1 MCGIIAA
8 ASTRNVGKLLVQGLH
23 KMEYRGYDSAGI
35 ALHQEN
41 SIAHLR
47 ALGKVQLLEDMMITE
62 KPKSKLGIAHTRW
75 ATHGEPSE
83 INAHPHKSKDKVYIV
98 HNGIIENYIE
108 LKEALIKDG
117 YQFSSQTDSEL
128 IAHLLDSYLGQGNN
142 MIDAM
147 YLAKEKLEGA
157 YAIAAIDMDN
167 NNSFVVARNKSPLLL
182 GVGTDEMLAASDP
195 LAIGQLTNE
204 FIFLEDGDVAE
215 ISADSYKIF
224 DENKK
229 QVERQIT
236 NIDISSQATSKGDYK
251 HFMEKEIYEQP
262 EAILNTLDGRVGGD
276 DILDNIFGLG
286 SSELFAK
293 VKRIQIVACG
303 TSLHAGR
310 VAANWLSSI
319 AELPCQ
325 IDYASE
331 YRYRNPHVDEN
342 SLLITISQSGETAD
356 TLAALRYAKEKGYLG
371 SVSICNVPTSSLAR
385 ESDFVLFTNA
395 GPEIGVASTK
405 AFTTQLAGLMLLVL
419 SLAKSRNLN
428 PKLRTRVITALR
440 TLPEVIDET
449 LALKEEILD
458 LAPAIASKDNALFL
472 GRGIF
477 YPIAKE
483 GALKLKEISYIHAEA
498 YPAGELKHGP
508 LALIDEDMPVIALA
522 PESEIAEKLVS
533 NLEEVKAR
541 GGTLYVFADPS
552 VNMDVKNGALITMP
566 KCDFLLTPIVY
577 TIPLQ
582 ILSYE
587 VALLRGT
594 DIDQPRNLAKSV
606 TVSNFEC
613 RIEMKKTIIKPF
625 LFLMLL
631 LSLPSNLFAENNMVP
646 LSQYLKE
653 ALAKPNL
660 GQKVMV

>member
-47 ALGKVQLLEDMMITE
+47 TVGKVQLLEEKMISE

-83 INAHPHKSKDKVYIV
+83 ANAHPHKSKDSVYIV
-98 HNGIIENYIE
+98 HNGIIENYVE
-108 LKEALIKDG
+108 LRESLIADG
-117 YQFSSQTDSEL
+117 YDFTSQTDSEL
-128 IAHLLDSYLGQGNN
+128 IAHLLDFFINKGNS

-147 YLAKEKLEGA
+147 YLAKEKLDGA
-157 YAIAAIDMDN
+157 YAIAAINLNDN
-167 NNSFVVARNKSPLLL
+167 SNLVVARNKSPLLIGL
-182 GVGTDEMLAASDP
+182 GTDEMFAASDP
-195 LAIGQLTNE
+195 LAIAQLTNN
-204 FIFLEDGDVAE
+204 FIFLEDGDVAS
-215 ISADSYKIF
+215 ISAEEYKIY
-224 DENKK
+224 DSTKAE
-229 QVERQIT
+229 VIRDVT
-236 NIDISSQATSKGDYK
+236 HIDISSQATSKGDFR

-262 EAILNTLDGRVGGD
+262 EAVSNTIDGRIGGED
-276 DILDNIFGLG
+276 VLDNIFGLG
-286 SSELFAK
+286 SSDLFSK

-310 VAANWLSSI
+310 VAANWFSSI
-319 AELPCQ
+319 AEIPCQ

-331 YRYRNPHVDEN
+331 YRYRNPHVDKN

-356 TLAALRYAKEKGYLG
+356 TLAALNYAKEKDYLA
-371 SVSICNVPTSSLAR
+371 SLTICNVPTSSLAR
-385 ESDFVLFTNA
+385 ESDFSLFTNA

-405 AFTTQLAGLMLLVL
+405 AFTTQLAGLMLLAL

-428 PKLRTRVITALR
+428 PRLRGRIVKALR
-440 TLPEVIDET
+440 LLPETIAE
-449 LALKEEILD
+449 ALLCKEKMIEI
-458 LAPAIASKDNALFL
+458 APSIANKDNALFL

-508 LALIDEDMPVIALA
+508 LALIDENMPVIALA
-522 PESEIAEKLVS
+522 PESEIAEKLIS

-552 VNMDVKNGALITMP
+552 VNMDVKAGHLIHMP
-566 KCDFLLTPIVY
+566 KCDFFITPIVY
-577 TIPLQ
+577 NIPLQ

-606 TVSNFEC
+606 TVEWFC
-613 RIEMKKTIIKPF
+613 M
-625 LFLMLL
+625 
-631 LSLPSNLFAENNMVP
+631 
-646 LSQYLKE
+646 
-653 ALAKPNL
+653 
-660 GQKVMV
+660 

>member
-8 ASTRNVGKLLVQGLH
+8 ASERNVGKLLVQGLH

-35 ALHQEN
+35 ALHQN
-41 SIAHLR
+41 DQIAHLR
-47 ALGKVQLLEDMMITE
+47 TLGKVRLLEEKMISE

-83 INAHPHKSKDKVYIV
+83 ENAHPHKSNERIYIV

-108 LKEALIKDG
+108 LKNYLKKEG
-117 YQFSSQTDSEL
+117 YIFTSQTDSEL
-128 IAHLLDSYLGQGNN
+128 IAHMLEHFLNRGNT
-142 MIDAM
+142 MIDSM
-147 YLAKEKLEGA
+147 YLTKEKLEGA
-157 YAIAAIDMDN
+157 YAIAAIDREDSSNIMI
-167 NNSFVVARNKSPLLL
+167 ARNKSPLLIGL
-182 GVGTDEMLAASDP
+182 GVDEILAASDP

-215 ISADSYKIF
+215 ISAKSFKIY
-224 DENKK
+224 DDTKK
-229 QVERQIT
+229 EIEREISH
-236 NIDISSQATSKGDYK
+236 IDISSQATSKGEYR

-262 EAILNTLDGRVGGD
+262 EAILNTIDGRVGGD
-276 DILDNIFGLG
+276 DVLDNIFGKG
-286 SSELFAK
+286 SSNIFEK
-293 VKRIQIVACG
+293 VKRIQIIACG

-310 VAANWLSSI
+310 VAANWFSAIS
-319 AELPCQ
+319 ELPAQ

-331 YRYRNPHVDEN
+331 YRYRNPHVDDDA
-342 SLLITISQSGETAD
+342 LLVTISQSGETAD
-356 TLAALRYAKEKGYLG
+356 TLAALRYGQEKGYL
-371 SVSICNVPTSSLAR
+371 STLTICNVPTSSLAR
-385 ESDFVLFTNA
+385 ESDYSIFTNA

-405 AFTTQLAGLMLLVL
+405 AFTTQLAALMLLAL
-419 SLAKSRNLN
+419 SLAKSRDRN
-428 PKLRTRVITALR
+428 PKLRSRVITAMR
-440 TLPEVIDET
+440 SLPDTINET
-449 LALKEEILD
+449 LKLKDQILEI
-458 LAPAIASKDNALFL
+458 APEIANKDNALYL

-541 GGTLYVFADPS
+541 GGTLYVFSDPS
-552 VNMDVKNGALITMP
+552 ISMELKSGRLIQMP
-566 KCDFLLTPIVY
+566 KCDFLLTPIIY

-606 TVSNFEC
+606 TVE
-613 RIEMKKTIIKPF
+613 
-625 LFLMLL
+625 
-631 LSLPSNLFAENNMVP
+631 
-646 LSQYLKE
+646 
-653 ALAKPNL
+653 
-660 GQKVMV
+660 

>member
-35 ALHQEN
+35 ALHQNE

-47 ALGKVQLLEDMMITE
+47 ALGKVQLLEDKMVAE

-108 LKEALIKDG
+108 LRESLIKDG
-117 YQFSSQTDSEL
+117 YKFLSQTDSEL
-128 IAHLLDSYLGQGNN
+128 IAHLLDLYLNQGNN

-147 YLAKEKLEGA
+147 YLAKEKLDGA
-157 YAIAAIDMDN
+157 YAIAAIDINDSEN
-167 NNSFVVARNKSPLLL
+167 LVVARNKSPLLL
-182 GVGTDEMLAASDP
+182 GLGTDEMLAASDP

-215 ISADSYKIF
+215 ISAEAYTIF
-224 DENKK
+224 DTNK
-229 QVERQIT
+229 QEVTREIT
-236 NIDISSQATSKGDYK
+236 KIDISSQATSKGDFK
-251 HFMEKEIYEQP
+251 HYMEKEIYEQP
-262 EAILNTLDGRVGGD
+262 EAILNTIDGRVGGD
-276 DILDNIFGLG
+276 DVLDNIFGLG
-286 SSELFAK
+286 STDLFK
-293 VKRIQIVACG
+293 QVKRIQIVACG

-310 VAANWLSSI
+310 VAASWFSSI
-319 AELPCQ
+319 SELPCQ

-331 YRYRNPHVDEN
+331 YRYRNPHVDKN
-342 SLLITISQSGETAD
+342 SLLINISQSGETAD
-356 TLAALRYAKEKGYLG
+356 TLAALRYAKEKDYLG
-371 SVSICNVPTSSLAR
+371 SVGICNVPTSSLAR

-405 AFTTQLAGLMLLVL
+405 AFTTQLAGLMLLAL
-419 SLAKSRNLN
+419 SLAKSREVN

-440 TLPEVIDET
+440 ALPEIINET
-449 LALKEEILD
+449 LELKDQILEV
-458 LAPAIASKDNALFL
+458 APAIASKDNALFL
-472 GRGIF
+472 GRGVF

-508 LALIDEDMPVIALA
+508 LALIDENMPVIALA

-552 VNMDVKNGALITMP
+552 VTMDVKNGSLISMP
-566 KCDFLLTPIVY
+566 KCDFFLTPIVY

-582 ILSYE
+582 LLSYE

-606 TVSNFEC
+606 TVE
-613 RIEMKKTIIKPF
+613 
-625 LFLMLL
+625 
-631 LSLPSNLFAENNMVP
+631 
-646 LSQYLKE
+646 
-653 ALAKPNL
+653 
-660 GQKVMV
+660 

>member
-35 ALHQEN
+35 ALHQNE

-47 ALGKVQLLEDMMITE
+47 ALGKVQLLEDKMVTE

-83 INAHPHKSKDKVYIV
+83 ANAHPHKSKDKVYIV

-108 LKEALIKDG
+108 LRESLIKDG
-117 YQFSSQTDSEL
+117 YEFSSQTDSEL
-128 IAHLLDSYLGQGNN
+128 IAHLLDLYLNQGSS

-147 YLAKEKLEGA
+147 YLAKQQLEGA
-157 YAIAAIDMDN
+157 YAIAAIDIDN
-167 NNSFVVARNKSPLLL
+167 DNSLVVARNKSPLLL
-182 GVGTDEMLAASDP
+182 GLGTDEMLAASDP

-215 ISADSYKIF
+215 ISADAYKIF
-224 DENKK
+224 DADKK
-229 QVERQIT
+229 EVNREIT
-236 NIDISSQATSKGDYK
+236 NIDISSQATSKGEFR

-262 EAILNTLDGRVGGD
+262 EAILNTINGRVGGD
-276 DILDNIFGLG
+276 DVLDNIFGLG
-286 SSELFAK
+286 STDLFKK

-319 AELPCQ
+319 SELPCQ

-331 YRYRNPHVDEN
+331 YRYRNPHVDKN
-342 SLLITISQSGETAD
+342 SLLINISQSGETAD
-356 TLAALRYAKEKGYLG
+356 TLAALRYAKEKDYLG
-371 SVSICNVPTSSLAR
+371 SVGICNVPTSSLAR

-405 AFTTQLAGLMLLVL
+405 AFTTQLAGLMLLAL
-419 SLAKSRNLN
+419 SIAKSKGVN
-428 PKLRTRVITALR
+428 PKLRTRVVTALR
-440 TLPEVIDET
+440 SLPDIISQTLE
-449 LALKEEILD
+449 LKDQILE

-508 LALIDEDMPVIALA
+508 LALIDENMPVIALA

-552 VNMDVKNGALITMP
+552 ITMDVNNGALVSMP
-566 KCDFLLTPIVY
+566 KCDFLLTPIIY

-582 ILSYE
+582 LLSYE

-606 TVSNFEC
+606 TVE
-613 RIEMKKTIIKPF
+613 
-625 LFLMLL
+625 
-631 LSLPSNLFAENNMVP
+631 
-646 LSQYLKE
+646 
-653 ALAKPNL
+653 
-660 GQKVMV
+660 

>member
-23 KMEYRGYDSAGI
+23 RMEYRGYDSAGI
-35 ALHQEN
+35 ALHQLDGV
-41 SIAHLR
+41 AHLR
-47 ALGKVQLLEDMMITE
+47 TLGKVQLLEDRMIEE
-62 KPKSKLGIAHTRW
+62 KPRSKLGIAHTRW

-83 INAHPHKSKDKVYIV
+83 TNAHPHKSNEEVFIV
-98 HNGIIENYIE
+98 HNGIIENHLE
-108 LKEALIKDG
+108 LKAELEKEG
-117 YQFSSQTDSEL
+117 YSFASQTDSEI
-128 IAHLLDSYLGQGNN
+128 IAHLLDFNFKQGMT
-142 MIDAM
+142 MIEAM
-147 YLAKEKLEGA
+147 FASKEKLDGA
-157 YAIAAIDMDN
+157 YAIAAMHRDDESKLVI
-167 NNSFVVARNKSPLLL
+167 ARQKSPLLIGL
-182 GVGTDEMLAASDP
+182 GTDEVFAASDP
-195 LAIGQLTNE
+195 LAISQLTND

-215 ISADSYKIF
+215 ISADTYKIF
-224 DENKK
+224 DAVDSEASRE
-229 QVERQIT
+229 VSR
-236 NIDISSQATSKGDYK
+236 IDISSQATSKGEYR

-262 EAILNTLDGRVGGD
+262 DALLNTIDGRISGEDV
-276 DILDNIFGLG
+276 LDNIFGLG
-286 SSELFAK
+286 STELFKK
-293 VKRIQIVACG
+293 VERIQIVACG

-310 VAANWLSSI
+310 VAANWLSAI

-342 SLLITISQSGETAD
+342 SILITISQSGETAD
-356 TLAALRYAKEKGYLG
+356 TLAALNYAKEKNYLATVG
-371 SVSICNVPTSSLAR
+371 ICNVPTSTLAR

-405 AFTTQLAGLMLLVL
+405 AFTTQLAALMLLTL
-419 SLAKSRNLN
+419 SLAKARNLN
-428 PKLRTRVITALR
+428 PKLRQRVVTALR
-440 TLPEVIDET
+440 ALPEIITQT
-449 LALKEEILD
+449 LELKDSIIEM
-458 LAPAIASKDNALFL
+458 APAIANKDNALFL

-477 YPIAKE
+477 YPVAKE

-508 LALIDEDMPVIALA
+508 LALIDENMPVIALA

-541 GGTLYVFADPS
+541 GGTLYVFSDPS
-552 VNMDVKNGALITMP
+552 VSIDVKSGSLVPMP
-566 KCDFLLTPIVY
+566 KCDFLLTPIIY

-606 TVSNFEC
+606 TVE
-613 RIEMKKTIIKPF
+613 
-625 LFLMLL
+625 
-631 LSLPSNLFAENNMVP
+631 
-646 LSQYLKE
+646 
-653 ALAKPNL
+653 
-660 GQKVMV
+660 